1 MGCINWKDISLLIF
15 HIGKNRLLAMR
26 RLNFKILSPIFTSTF
41 SILNRRLLDLDDE
54 WKNIRLK
61 NAEDST
67 EKLFKQISEGLR
79 RLTTEVFSKSKK
91 TSQEED
97 LDPEN
102 ITQKGFQTMPVWW
115 SHWPIRIRLRS
126 NKPIGRRIENVIMK
140 TKLRLNARTNLMMIK
155 HLVMARL
162 KNREQASNDQVLKK
176 VHLGSRKR

>member
-1 MGCINWKDISLLIF
+1 MDSILIPPINLDIF
-15 HIGKNRLLAMR
+15 
-26 RLNFKILSPIFTSTF
+26 SPIFTSTF

-67 EKLFKQISEGLR
+67 EKVFKQISEGIK

-102 ITQKGFQTMPVWW
+102 ITQHDPYDREDDSYDDQAAGDQAAGDEKVEPSRVSKQ
-115 SHWPIRIRLRS
+115 RS
-126 NKPIGRRIENVIMK
+126 SFEKSTSWFKEEVEM
-140 TKLRLNARTNLMMIK
+140 
-155 HLVMARL
+155 H
-162 KNREQASNDQVLKK
+162 
-176 VHLGSRKR
+176 

>member
-1 MGCINWKDISLLIF
+1 
-15 HIGKNRLLAMR
+15 MR
-26 RLNFKILSPIFTSTF
+26 RFIFSKNFRPIFTSTF

-102 ITQKGFQTMPVWW
+102 ITQKGFQTM
-115 SHWPIRIRLRS
+115 LF
-126 NKPIGRRIENVIMK
+126 
-140 TKLRLNARTNLMMIK
+140 
-155 HLVMARL
+155 
-162 KNREQASNDQVLKK
+162 
-176 VHLGSRKR
+176 